1 MSNYENFKTLF
12 ETGVENTKSALVDS
26 IKSVFSKENVT
37 IDVSLKDEEASKTAP
52 SELKFPLYSIEL
64 SEQNHHH
71 LLMDTDSIKALSAF
85 VDGVEDDAELNDE
98 SVKKIQT
105 SLNEILKGSKLSSND
120 LSLTI
125 IQELPQSLNEFN
137 GFSSS
142 VVLEIE
148 GSKINVAYFTSA
160 LDVDDKVDVANP
172 EFSNL
177 SGDGPSGPTHN
188 MQMLMDVELEVQ
200 VELGRKKIKIQDVMS
215 LGKGSVLELDKN
227 AGEPLELYINDTKLA
242 EGEVVVVEDARR
254 VERAED
260 WAEVMPLQDDFEEG
274 PELALRKLH

>member
-1 MSNYENFKTLF
+1 MSNYENFKTF
-12 ETGVENTKSALVDS
+12 YDMEVDNAKSALVDS
-26 IKSVFSKENVT
+26 IKSVFSKESVT
-37 IDVSLKDEEASKTAP
+37 IDASLKDEETSKTAP

-64 SEQNHHH
+64 SEQNHHQ

-85 VDGVEDDAELNDE
+85 VDGVEDDTELNDE
-98 SVKKIQT
+98 SVQKIQA

-120 LSLTI
+120 LSLTVI
-125 IQELPQSLNEFN
+125 KELPQSLIEFN
-137 GFSSS
+137 GLSSS
-142 VVLEIE
+142 IVLDID
-148 GSKINVAYFTSA
+148 GSKINLVYFTSS
-160 LDVDDKVDVANP
+160 LDADDKVDVANP

-177 SGDGPSGPTHN
+177 TGDGPSGPTHN

-242 EGEVVVVEDARR
+242 EGEVVVVEDHFGIKITQLISPN
-254 VERAED
+254 ER
-260 WAEVMPLQDDFEEG
+260 MKSLS
-274 PELALRKLH
+274 

>member
-12 ETGVENTKSALVDS
+12 ETGVENTKNALVDS

-52 SELKFPLYSIEL
+52 SELKFPLYSIKL
-64 SEQNHHH
+64 SEQNHHQ
-71 LLMDTDSIKALSAF
+71 LLIDTDSIKALSAF

-98 SVKKIQT
+98 SVQKIQA
-105 SLNEILKGSKLSSND
+105 SLNEILNDSKLSSND
-120 LSLTI
+120 LSLSV
-125 IQELPQSLNEFN
+125 IQELPQSLSEFK
-137 GFSSS
+137 GLSSS
-142 VVLEIE
+142 AVLDIE
-148 GSKINVAYFTSA
+148 GSKINVVYFTSA
-160 LDVDDKVDVANP
+160 LEVDDKVDVANP

-177 SGDGPSGPTHN
+177 TGDGPSGPTHN

-242 EGEVVVVEDARR
+242 EGEVVVVEDHFGIKITQLISPN
-254 VERAED
+254 ER
-260 WAEVMPLQDDFEEG
+260 MKSLS
-274 PELALRKLH
+274 